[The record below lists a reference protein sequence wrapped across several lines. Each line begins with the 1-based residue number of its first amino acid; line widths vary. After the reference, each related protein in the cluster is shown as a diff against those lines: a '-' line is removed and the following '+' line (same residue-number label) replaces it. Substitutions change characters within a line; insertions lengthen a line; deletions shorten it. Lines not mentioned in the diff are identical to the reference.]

1 MAGLGGEFRENRPIP
16 GGAPGGVIEGV
27 KIAVMVA
34 LKEALSGTTL
44 GADMSGDDVA
54 VEMEYP
60 MVKEYYPGIWVQF
73 SFTEFLNAGIGH
85 ELPFKETDAD
95 GNTTWAV
102 LKEFQFKGT
111 VTMTIMALTN
121 LERDRI
127 ADRVTTM
134 MMFARMPESV
144 LTNAAEDTRQ
154 FRTLIKSLAENPY
167 IAMTIDHDTLQPGG
181 QAMTPGVP
189 WNPELPGYED
199 SYSFSILGQSNI
211 VFRHD
216 GTFTLRAI
224 DVAGDPVPPQSPF
237 DWQ

>member
-1 MAGLGGEFRENRPIP
+1 MVELGPEFRENRPLP
-16 GGAPGGVIEGV
+16 EGAPGGVIEGV
-27 KIAVMVA
+27 KTAVIVA

-44 GADMSGDDVA
+44 GTDMSGSDVA

-73 SFTEFLNAGIGH
+73 SFTEFINAGLGH
-85 ELPFKETDAD
+85 ELPFREDD
-95 GNTTWAV
+95 GNWAI

-134 MMFARMPESV
+134 MMYARMPEAVITKDSA
-144 LTNAAEDTRQ
+144 NTRQ
-154 FRTLIKSLAENPY
+154 FRTLITSLASNPY
-167 IAMTIDHDTLQPGG
+167 IAMSINHDSLQPGG

-216 GTFTLRAI
+216 GTYTLRAI
-224 DVAGDPVPPQSPF
+224 DVNSSIQPPVDPSE
-237 DWQ
+237 WQ